1 MNNLFVQNN
10 WIDILLDME
19 KINKSNQRKNDH
31 IITNYFELVFIKE
44 GKGDITIDGQTYIF
58 NKNNIVFIPPEKIY
72 SLAFTENS
80 SADYYRLSFHIYKKE
95 QAKNKASLID
105 NKTFSYSP
113 IKMLYEENEILPLV
127 EELYAVFTKK
137 DELNLFLHRALLERI
152 FFNLLKYSKPKPQK
166 DTRMAIEETRE
177 YIDKYFN
184 TKITVDSLAQKADL
198 SAKYYSEIFKKKYG
212 IGVIEYLTSVRLN
225 KAKELLIK
233 TEKNICTIAKIVGYS
248 DEFYLSRKFKQSV
261 GISPSLYRKK
271 RKFKIASYDFSTT
284 GHLIALNIVPFAA
297 PLHPKWTSSYY
308 QNYSS
313 DIMVHLNAFRKHTNW
328 GENIA
333 KLKAAK
339 PDIIMAADEICE
351 EEKFALKKI
360 APLFLYSQTK
370 RNWRQQLVEIAAFL
384 KMEKEAADWLK
395 NYDTY
400 AKVSAKELKRRV
412 GNDTFLIVSVYKHSI
427 FLNRSKTMLE
437 VFYGDLKITPPQPE
451 EEIKYD
457 EQIAMDDLIALN
469 PNHLLVNIR
478 QDTETLEYWK
488 EIINMPLWNT
498 LEAVQRNKVYLISSD
513 PWKEYSASAHLRV
526 ISYTKT
532 LLAGKST

>member
-10 WIDILLDME
+10 WTDILLDME
-19 KINKSNQRKNDH
+19 KIKKSNKRKNDH
-31 IITNYFELVFIKE
+31 IITKYFELVFIKE
-44 GKGDITIDGQTYIF
+44 GKGDITIDGKTYIF

-80 SADYYRLSFHIYKKE
+80 SVDYYQLSFHIYKKE
-95 QAKNKASLID
+95 PVTNKAFLID
-105 NKTFSYSP
+105 KKTLSYLP
-113 IKMLYEENEILPLV
+113 IKMLYEENEIIPLV
-127 EELYAVFTKK
+127 EELYAIFTKK
-137 DELNLFLHRALLERI
+137 DEMSVFLQRALLERI
-152 FFNLLKYSKPKPQK
+152 FFNLLKYSKPKSKK

-177 YIDKYFN
+177 YIDKYFDK
-184 TKITVDSLAQKADL
+184 KITIDSLAQKADL
-198 SAKYYSEIFKKKYG
+198 SAKYYSEVFKKEYG

-313 DIMVHLNAFRKHTNW
+313 DIIVHLNAFRKHTNW
-328 GENIA
+328 EENIA
-333 KLKAAK
+333 KLKEAD
-339 PDIIMAADEICE
+339 PDIIMAADEIS
-351 EEKFALKKI
+351 EKEKSALEKI
-360 APLFLYSQTK
+360 APLFLYSQTIK
-370 RNWRQQLVEIAAFL
+370 NWREQLIEIAVFL

-395 NYDTY
+395 DYDTY
-400 AKVSAKELKRRV
+400 AEVSAKELKRRV
-412 GNDTFLIVSVYKHSI
+412 GNDTFLIVSVYKNSI

-437 VFYGDLKITPPQPE
+437 VFYGDLRITPPQSE
-451 EEIKYD
+451 DQMKYN
-457 EQIAMDDLIALN
+457 EQITMEELIALN
-469 PNHLLVNIR
+469 PNHLFVNIR

-526 ISYTKT
+526 ISYTKA
-532 LLAGKST
+532 LLSGNST